1 MQNDNI
7 KKEYYCYHCGGT
19 GIDPDSDTDSSEIR
33 HCPNCGAS
41 IRYKGVEIKVEG
53 KDSNE
58 VKAVTEQL
66 FKQATEIDDSIN
78 KPLSL
83 KTKLMGLFSKRVKCK
98 RFYETQ
104 SRTIDI
110 TGLKTGVPQ
119 KFDFGLGT
127 FKLDTKYQEASEQLK
142 TLDLLQYGLCSDI
155 NAVSDPTQKDK
166 LLQKIIETKTRMLEI
181 VLELSGNI
189 GKATTDLP
197 HFNYLSKAD
206 LINLLLNFNSAAF
219 TTPFRLEESLINYQ
233 NRILSVSELISD
245 KLKDVHPDY
254 KRYVIE
260 IFTLLKALR
269 KLSQK
274 FNDRTYFIPWQYESL
289 AIDVLRY
296 AIINKVNSLLSALQ
310 APDRINNERFL
321 KDSYIVS
328 ESKNY
333 PDIDRTEQIKTEA
346 EEVKA
351 FCLAESIEAQV
362 VDNYFDD
369 LNKLLPPPKS

>member
-1 MQNDNI
+1 MHKANKKNDI
-7 KKEYYCYHCGGT
+7 YCIHCGGT
-19 GIDPDSDTDSSEIR
+19 GLPPHSYSDPHKMQR
-33 HCPNCGAS
+33 CPMCGAL
-41 IRYKGVEIKVEG
+41 IRYKGIEIKVEG
-53 KDSNE
+53 TDSNE
-58 VKAVTEQL
+58 VQEVTERL
-66 FKQATEIDDSIN
+66 FKQATELDEPI
-78 KPLSL
+78 KTPLSL
-83 KTKLMGLFSKRVKCK
+83 KTKLMWLFRKKVKCK

-119 KFDFGLGT
+119 KFDFGLGS

-181 VLELSGNI
+181 VLELSGNN
-189 GKATTDLP
+189 GKAKTEGP
-197 HFNYLSKAD
+197 HFNYLTKAD

-233 NRILSVSELISD
+233 NRILSVSELISE
-245 KLKDVHPDY
+245 KLKDIHPDY

-274 FNDRTYFIPWQYESL
+274 FNEYTYFIPWQHESL

-310 APDRINNERFL
+310 APERINNERFL
-321 KDSYIVS
+321 KDSYIIS

-333 PDIDRTEQIKTEA
+333 PDINRTEQIKTEA

-351 FCLAESIEAQV
+351 FCLAESIEPQV
-362 VDNYFDD
+362 VVNYFDD